1 MSCSTSRA
9 TNNPLCKMDFAI
21 IAAGQGS
28 RLVDEGISR
37 PKPLVELDGRPMIGR
52 LIDIFATCG
61 ARRVAVI
68 VNAQMSEVADYLRSR
83 RDGPEICLKVKT
95 TAGSM
100 ESFAEVTSLLDDSR
114 RFIVTTVDTIFREDD
129 FKAYV
134 DAFENADNEC
144 DGLMAVTSYIEDE
157 KPLYVDIYS
166 ANSLILGF
174 LDRPAD
180 GVDHVSGGIYGL
192 TRPALTV
199 LGKCVAAG
207 VNRMRDYQ
215 RALIA
220 AGLKLRA
227 YDFPKIIDVD
237 HASDIARAREF
248 IEGE

>member
-1 MSCSTSRA
+1 
-9 TNNPLCKMDFAI
+9 MDFAI

-28 RLVDEGISR
+28 RLVDEGISL

-52 LIDIFATCG
+52 LIDIFAACG
-61 ARRVAVI
+61 AKRVAVI
-68 VNAQMSEVADYLRSR
+68 VNEQMTEVADYLRSR

-100 ESFAEVTSLLDDSR
+100 ESFAEVTSLLGDSR
-114 RFIVTTVDTIFREDD
+114 RFIVTTVDTIFREDN

-134 DAFENADNEC
+134 NAFENADGDC

-157 KPLYVDIYS
+157 KPLYIDIDPTDG
-166 ANSLILGF
+166 LIRGF
-174 LDRPAD
+174 LDKPAE
-180 GVDHVSGGIYGL
+180 GIDHVSGGIYGL
-192 TRPALTV
+192 TRPALAV
-199 LGKCVAAG
+199 LDSCVDAG

-237 HASDIARAREF
+237 HASDIARARQF
-248 IEGE
+248 IKGE